1 MKMEYTVR
9 MYTGNEFLF
18 KTFTNKRKAL
28 HFAYVCRKVFWEVT
42 VLMNVV
48 GDDFGIAYPDK
59 NGVIR
64 EYIQYLL
71 SYSSL
76 FQGGYHSIRYIL

>member
-9 MYTGNEFLF
+9 MYTGKEYLF

-28 HFAYVCRKVFWEVT
+28 HFAHICSKYFWEVT

-48 GDDFGIAYPDK
+48 GDDFGIVYPDK
-59 NGVIR
+59 NGIIR
-64 EYIQYLL
+64 EYTNHYFN
-71 SYSSL
+71 Y
-76 FQGGYHSIRYIL
+76 